1 MAMKYFDI
9 PPGMKV
15 YTLDICEALKG
26 DHDLRPGFATLKAGE
41 HELGPVGCICPCHK
55 KVQGEP
61 S

>member
-15 YTLDICEALKG
+15 YTLDICEALK
-26 DHDLRPGFATLKAGE
+26 DHDLCPGFTTLRAGE
-41 HELGPVGCICPCHK
+41 HELGPVACDCPCHK
-55 KVQGEP
+55 KVEGKP